1 MRFDDSVGNV
11 TISDLLYRQLNY
23 LRKLPEYKAGTLT
36 PFQKGEERACMELIS
51 DAKVFTA
58 DQFVEECDNLIQ
70 FARQQ
75 RQMPN
80 ITEEKAQELA
90 GFGKQI
96 LRVLGWLDPSMA
108 REEKQ
113 EEKRLDQARG

>member
-1 MRFDDSVGNV
+1 
-11 TISDLLYRQLNY
+11 
-23 LRKLPEYKAGTLT
+23 
-36 PFQKGEERACMELIS
+36 MELIS